1 MTTLGGTGYDNLLVA
16 TNDNGLIDYSFIDMT
31 TSKSGNKL
39 VQTLDSGLININL
52 LPTSTT
58 GANNKIPI
66 TTSGNVL
73 SNTWLNTTNGTG
85 TLAAGKVV
93 VTGSDKLISNN
104 LLNTTDG
111 STTTESANSSKI
123 VKTTTNGK
131 INDNLLKTTKSGGSA
146 NANTIVK
153 LDSNGLLDPSLFR
166 NDQFIPLTGGE
177 PSGNILVIRPG
188 DSANKTLED
197 LKSKYPNFYGFG
209 SSSYTDGFLMGM
221 NGTSN
226 SDNYLVI
233 ATLDDGNEPI
243 YVRQY
248 AGSQGYLNMP
258 NNKVNEITLMDKDGY
273 TIVNKLTSSGDIVT
287 TDAKKT
293 SGNLTIAGIGESSI
307 AGTLKVAKGITIPV
321 TSDKVVPTNST
332 DVPLLIGS
340 ASGVHLEIDHNE
352 IQAKYNATT
361 PSGVGTASQ
370 GDVNGSQLVLQADG
384 GLVTVG
390 NHYKTNFTVNGN
402 ISTTNNGDEYKV
414 NNVGNKEASKGN
426 LTIAGT
432 SYLKNTEVGNSSTK
446 SDLKVYGTGYFY
458 NTNDASGTANN
469 KPALIIG
476 GTDTTTHI
484 EIDNNE
490 IQAKASGTTTGTLG
504 INIDG
509 GNVSIGND
517 AANSVVTLRKNTSV
531 TGTLNIAGLTTV
543 GSTTKTA
550 NLVVNGTGDF
560 TNTLTA
566 ENGINVTSGCIDIHP
581 DYSTAKT
588 SGTVCH
594 IMGHMAGSD
603 DWRIAGGATAS
614 DAGFVEIAVADNGN
628 ENIYVR
634 KYIRNA
640 STNEHFYSVSK
651 ELTLLDTNGDTIL
664 PGRLKFSV
672 PGYPANNIYD
682 NPAEPIR
689 IKYMNTAGNS
699 VFFGG
704 KGITVLGGGEGA
716 YELYDYLYNTDTR
729 DNGSSPNRYPD
740 SNKLSPI
747 FNPDGDSL
755 TLTSDSH
762 IYIHTN
768 VQANYNN
775 RHSWGF
781 FNDGTFRA
789 IHLKITRGTA
799 PSSYSELAIGDF
811 RDSANNRT
819 GLISNVY
826 TTDKSSETRMYAY
839 KTTTASGGNIGRLG
853 IGCNSSGNI
862 YTVAPTPATN
872 SNDTNIATTAWVK
885 SQGYATSSSV
895 STAIS
900 GIDLS
905 SRAPMPTTSSGVGQ
919 IVSYGPSQTF
929 TPPAGGTWEVW
940 GDIHNSNSTSNGA
953 IYKIVAGGTEIDA
966 GWFQTRVN
974 WFAKRIK

>member
-177 PSGNILVIRPG
+177 PSGNILVTGPNNRV
-188 DSANKTLED
+188 DNTLDNLKT
-197 LKSKYPNFYGFG
+197 KYPNFYGFG
-209 SSSYTDGFLMGM
+209 ANAYTDGFLIGI
-221 NGTSN
+221 N
-226 SDNYLVI
+226 STGSTNAEKDGSGYLVI
-233 ATLDDGNEPI
+233 ATHDNGSEPI

-248 AGSQGYLNMP
+248 KGYQGYTNMP
-258 NNKVNEITLMDKDGY
+258 DNVAHEITLMDKDGY
-273 TIVNKLTSSGDIVT
+273 TNINKLISSGDIIT
-287 TDAKKT
+287 TDATKT

-332 DVPLLIGS
+332 EVPLLIGS
-340 ASGVHLEIDHNE
+340 ASGIHLEIDHNE

-370 GDVNGSQLVLQADG
+370 GDSNGSQLVLQADG
-384 GLVTVG
+384 GLVSVG

-402 ISTTNNGDEYKV
+402 ISTTNSGNEYKV

-432 SYLKNTEVGNSSTK
+432 SYLKDTEVGNSSTK
-446 SDLKVYGTGYFY
+446 SNLKVYGTGYFY
-458 NTNDASGTANN
+458 NTTDTSGTTNN

-476 GTDTTTHI
+476 GTDTTAHI

-531 TGTLNIAGLTTV
+531 TGTLSVAGNTTIGSTNTKSTLKVFGGVTADNGLTVNNSQITIDNG
-543 GSTTKTA
+543 GS
-550 NLVVNGTGDF
+550 L
-560 TNTLTA
+560 
-566 ENGINVTSGCIDIHP
+566 TSGITTQIRG
-581 DYSTAKT
+581 K
-588 SGTVCH
+588 
-594 IMGHMAGSD
+594 MAVND
-603 DWRIAGGATAS
+603 HWRIASGATAS
-614 DAGFVEIAVADNGN
+614 NSGYVELATADDGI
-628 ENIYVR
+628 EPI
-634 KYIRNA
+634 YIRQYKGDFATLNK
-640 STNEHFYSVSK
+640 T
-651 ELTLLDTNGDTIL
+651 LTLLDGNGNTSIPGNTTIGGTL
-664 PGRLKFSV
+664 TVTGTSTLSTV
-672 PGYPANNIYD
+672 D
-682 NPAEPIR
+682 
-689 IKYMNTAGNS
+689 AGNTTIDRLFLTTINEFNGTKKATFETIKLYN
-699 VFFGG
+699 VDNNGTTTFIGG
-704 KGITVLGGGEGA
+704 NGATIVGGGEA
-716 YELYDYLYNTDTR
+716 AQELYNAYNSTKNAYGTDGIYNANNRPGTGYWSS
-729 DNGSSPNRYPD
+729 DN
-740 SNKLSPI
+740 LVLTA
-747 FNPDGDSL
+747 DG
-755 TLTSDSH
+755 TV
-762 IYIHTN
+762 YIHSN
-768 VQANYNN
+768 VQGNYNN
-775 RHSWGF
+775 RKEWI
-781 FNDGTFRA
+781 FNANGT
-789 IHLKITRGTA
+789 LTA
-799 PSSYSELAIGDF
+799 PGAITADNFNGKWGGVTNQITTHDTAPDLTRWMLTYVDGYVRYITMSEMA
-811 RDSANNRT
+811 
-819 GLISNVY
+819 
-826 TTDKSSETRMYAY
+826 DKM
-839 KTTTASGGNIGRLG
+839 
-853 IGCNSSGNI
+853 
-862 YTVAPTPATN
+862 
-872 SNDTNIATTAWVK
+872 K
-885 SQGYATSSSV
+885 STI
-895 STAIS
+895 TS

-905 SRAPMPTTSSGVGQ
+905 SRLPMPSLTTSAIGYIFTG
-919 IVSYGPSQTF
+919 YGRYHTLPS
-929 TPPAGGTWEVW
+929 GGTWFW
-940 GDIHNSNSTSNGA
+940 WACCFNANSTSIGPKWG
-953 IYKIVAGGTEIDA
+953 ISSGGSEIDLEYDNRRA
-966 GWFQTRVN
+966 HF
-974 WFAKRIK
+974 FAMRIKST